1 MISLRFDVTDGR
13 VTYRTIR
20 EFEVTGLPTATQT
33 LKAQFDDLRGTNTT
47 SFTSEV
53 DFKELPRLLKN
64 LKKITINKPEQEQ
77 ALRTRILNDNFL
89 DDGSCTSSSDPLVCG
104 GTTPFQGSCKRIN
117 ETDPENMRMKCQC
130 ETDYLGDFCQLKNSV
145 APTFATP
152 VSDILVKVGNYL
164 NQTERRRPNVTSYAQ
179 FLMYREVLWN
189 SIDFLDDKSVL
200 AFSFIL
206 HRVQPIAQSP
216 KDIEDITI
224 LYKRTYNY
232 YWNRYT
238 EF

>member
-89 DDGSCTSSSDPLVCG
+89 D
-104 GTTPFQGSCKRIN
+104 
-117 ETDPENMRMKCQC
+117 
-130 ETDYLGDFCQLKNSV
+130 
-145 APTFATP
+145 
-152 VSDILVKVGNYL
+152 
-164 NQTERRRPNVTSYAQ
+164 
-179 FLMYREVLWN
+179 
-189 SIDFLDDKSVL
+189 
-200 AFSFIL
+200 
-206 HRVQPIAQSP
+206 
-216 KDIEDITI
+216 
-224 LYKRTYNY
+224 
-232 YWNRYT
+232 
-238 EF
+238 